1 MVVNICVLK
10 EYASH
15 SFRCFGKDKN
25 DYRGKN
31 RTHDTKYFYAVSH
44 PSTNS
49 AESSLTSVIGQEPV
63 FS

>member
-10 EYASH
+10 ENASH
-15 SFRCFGKDKN
+15 LFRCFAKDKN
-25 DYRGKN
+25 DYRGKS
-31 RTHDTKYFYAVSH
+31 RAHDTKYFLAVSH

-49 AESSLTSVIGQEPV
+49 AQSSLTSVIGREPV

>member
-10 EYASH
+10 DYASH
-15 SFRCFGKDKN
+15 SFRCFAKDKN

-31 RTHDTKYFYAVSH
+31 RAHDKKYFKAVSH

-49 AESSLTSVIGQEPV
+49 AQSSFTSVIGRETV

>member
-15 SFRCFGKDKN
+15 SFRCFAKDKN

-31 RTHDTKYFYAVSH
+31 RAHDTKNF
-44 PSTNS
+44 
-49 AESSLTSVIGQEPV
+49 
-63 FS
+63 